1 MCSSDLLPYPSAG
14 EAKLLQVSDGR
25 PGRSLTA
32 YTPTEMNI
40 YNGDYPLS
48 LPITLYIRK
57 DQLAAYAPLVRWVL
71 SEEVAVKL
79 RERGL
84 SPTPPALRSRLLQRL
99 DTR

>member
-1 MCSSDLLPYPSAG
+1 MQNQFDPRTTSSASA
-14 EAKLLQVSDGR
+14 R

-40 YNGDYPLS
+40 YSGDYPLS
-48 LPITLYIRK
+48 LPATLYIRK
-57 DQLAAYAPLVRWVL
+57 DQLEAYAPVARWVL
-71 SEEVAVKL
+71 SDEAATRL

-84 SPTPPALRSRLLQRL
+84 TPTPPSLRARLLQRL